1 MMNAVSVNV
10 NDMEW
15 QVSGGYS
22 AGAEEKVLSVGGSIA
37 PRTILLKIPSGWSM
51 DAHSHIHTELHYVLE
66 GEYES
71 KGETYRSGT
80 FRVIPK
86 GVEHGPFASK
96 TGAIIL
102 VTWCT
107 LQDK

>member
-1 MMNAVSVNV
+1 MNTVSVNA
-10 NDMEW
+10 NDMKW
-15 QVSGGYS
+15 QASESYS
-22 AGAEEKVLSVGGSIA
+22 AGAEQKVLSIGGSIA

-71 KGETYRSGT
+71 KGETYRSGA

-86 GVEHGPFASK
+86 AVEHGPFASK

-107 LQDK
+107 LEDQ

>member
-1 MMNAVSVNV
+1 MNTVSVNA
-10 NDMEW
+10 NDMKW
-15 QVSGGYS
+15 QASESYP
-22 AGAEEKVLSVGGSIA
+22 AGAEQKVLSIGGTIV

-51 DAHSHIHTELHYVLE
+51 DVHSHIHTELHYVLE

-71 KGETYRSGT
+71 KHETFRAGT

-86 GVEHGPFASK
+86 AVEHGPFTSK

-102 VTWCT
+102 VSWCT
-107 LQDK
+107 LAE